1 MPFAELRVRNG
12 RPRPGIGG
20 QEEAMRGQGWVVW
33 MLAGVLLGLCL
44 AGCGGPQQQPQQPR
58 KQQVQSDSDRFFEK
72 MRQEEHERSAGP

>member
-12 RPRPGIGG
+12 RLRPGIVG

-44 AGCGGPQQQPQQPR
+44 AGCGGPQPQQPR